1 MTVVRCTVLVGLH
14 TAAAAKLGRVKV
26 SPDLIE
32 GATHS
37 ER

>member
-14 TAAAAKLGRVKV
+14 TAAAKLGRVKV
-26 SPDLIE
+26 TPDLIE